1 MRDFFCVCFL
11 NDRTGERKL
20 FEISFR
26 HNNCEQLKLFLQKNV
41 KGLKGYNNVHYDSQL
56 IQYIQN
62 SKLTITADELYK
74 FSQKIIDAEF
84 PPYPSWKLN
93 IPNLDIFKI
102 LHLDNKNR
110 RVGLKWCEY
119 MIDWHNIEDMPHHHE
134 SLVQSDEIADEII
147 SYCWNDVLAT
157 NELFIKYNKEVEL
170 RKDITRKYG
179 INLMNASNSRIGS
192 ELLLKLYCNSTNRDI
207 REVRKLKTHRS
218 NIAVKDILFPYIKF
232 KTVEFNNVLDYF
244 KQLVINSGDKI
255 DAATTIKG
263 IDYVYGLGGIHAS
276 ISNKIVIAEDDE
288 LIIDCDVSSLYPS
301 IAIVNKLYPE
311 HLGYE
316 FSEVYDKDVVAVR
329 LSEKAKKEKGDKAI
343 VDGFKEVANATYGK
357 SNEESSWL
365 YDPKYTFTTT
375 INGQLML
382 SMLAERLMN
391 IGDIIQVNTDGITV
405 KIKKNKEQEYY
416 QICKEW
422 EKTTQLTLEYAQYS
436 KMMIRDVNSYI
447 AIYTNGKAKC
457 KGTFEFENF
466 PLHKN
471 KSENI
476 VAIAIYQWFV
486 NNIDI
491 EETIRNH
498 KNILDFCIGVRTKS
512 DSKFIYLDKNAKEY
526 SLPKTLRYFI
536 SNKGVVIKK
545 RFHDGRTHYLNV
557 HPQKGKTFYQT
568 MLNQYEVTNAHSYDV
583 NYSYYIF
590 KTKEE
595 LHNIVTNQ
603 TTII

>member
-1 MRDFFCVCFL
+1 MKDFFCICFL
-11 NDRTGERKL
+11 NDRTGEKQL

-26 HNNCEQLKLFLQKNV
+26 RNDFNLLKYFLKEV
-41 KGLKGYNNVHYDSQL
+41 KGLKGYNNIHYDSQL
-56 IQYIQN
+56 IQFIQECRYILDA
-62 SKLTITADELYK
+62 KDLYK
-74 FSQKIIDAEF
+74 FSQEVIDSEF
-84 PPYPSWKLN
+84 PKYAEWKLK

-134 SLVQSDEIADEII
+134 SSVQSDEVADEII
-147 SYCWNDVLAT
+147 SYCWNDVFAT
-157 NELFIKYNKEVEL
+157 NELFIKYNKEIEL

-192 ELLLKLYCNSTNRDI
+192 ELLLKLYCNATNRDSQ
-207 REVRKLKTHRS
+207 EVRKLRTYRDS
-218 NIAVKDILFPYIKF
+218 IAVKDIIFSYIKF
-232 KTVEFNNVLDYF
+232 TTSEFNGVLNYF
-244 KQLVINSGDKI
+244 KQLNISSGESI
-255 DAATTIKG
+255 DASIIIK
-263 IDYVYGLGGIHAS
+263 DVEYVYGLGGIHAS
-276 ISNKIVIAEDDE
+276 VNNRIITVDNDE
-288 LIIDCDVSSLYPS
+288 LLIDCDVASLYPS
-301 IAIVNKLYPE
+301 IAIVNKLYPK

-329 LSEKAKKEKGDKAI
+329 LREKAKGKDGDKAI

-357 SNEESSWL
+357 SNDDFSWL
-365 YDPKYTFTTT
+365 YDPMYTFSTT

-382 SMLAERLMN
+382 SMLAERLMT
-391 IGDIIQVNTDGITV
+391 IGEIIQVNTDGITV
-405 KIKKNKEQEYY
+405 KIKKNQESNYY

-422 EKTTQLTLEYAQYS
+422 EQTTQLTLEYAQYS
-436 KMMIRDVNSYI
+436 KMMIRDVNNYL
-447 AIYTNGKAKC
+447 AIYTNGKTKC

-476 VAIAIYQWFV
+476 IAIAIYNWFV
-486 NNIDI
+486 NNVPI
-491 EETIRNH
+491 EDTIKNH
-498 KNILDFCIGVRTKS
+498 NNILDFCIGVRTKS

-526 SLPKTLRYFI
+526 NLPKTLRYFI
-536 SNKGVVIKK
+536 SNRGVVIKK

-557 HPQKGKTFYQT
+557 HPQRGRTFYQT

-595 LHNIVTNQ
+595 LHNILTKQ
-603 TTII
+603 TKIV

>member
-1 MRDFFCVCFL
+1 MKDFFCVCFL
-11 NDRTGERKL
+11 NDRTEEKQL

-26 HNNCEQLKLFLQKNV
+26 RNDYDKLKLFLQEKT
-41 KGLKGYNNVHYDSQL
+41 KGLKGYNNIHYDSQL
-56 IQYIQN
+56 IQFIQSSRSTLQAHN
-62 SKLTITADELYK
+62 LYQH
-74 FSQKIIDAEF
+74 SQKVIDAPF
-84 PPYPSWKLN
+84 PFYPEWKLK

-134 SLVQSDEIADEII
+134 SLVTDDVTADEII

-157 NELFIKYNKEVEL
+157 NELFIKYNKEIEL

-192 ELLLKLYCNSTNRDI
+192 ELLLKLYCDATNKNSLET
-207 REVRKLKTHRS
+207 RKLRTYRDS
-218 NIAVKDILFPYIKF
+218 IAVKDIVFPYIKF
-232 KTVEFNNVLDYF
+232 QSDEFNRVFRYF
-244 KQLVINSGDKI
+244 KSLTVSSDQSIEVS
-255 DAATTIKG
+255 TTIKG
-263 IDYVYGLGGIHAS
+263 VEYVYGLGGLHAS
-276 ISNKIVIAEDDE
+276 VSNKIITVEDDE
-288 LIIDCDVSSLYPS
+288 LLIDCDVASLYPS

-329 LSEKAKKEKGDKAI
+329 LSEKAKKDKGDKAI

-357 SNEESSWL
+357 SNDEFSWL
-365 YDPKYTFTTT
+365 YDPMYTFSTT

-382 SMLAERLMN
+382 SMLAEQLMT
-391 IGDIIQVNTDGITV
+391 ISEIIQVNTDGITV

-416 QICKEW
+416 QICKNW
-422 EKTTQLTLEYAQYS
+422 EETTKLTLEYAQYS

-447 AIYTNGKAKC
+447 AIYTNGKPKC

-476 VAIAIYQWFV
+476 VAIAIFQWFV
-486 NNIDI
+486 NNIPIKD
-491 EETIRNH
+491 TIKNH
-498 KNILDFCIGVRTKS
+498 NNILDFCIGVRTKS
-512 DSKFIYLDKNAKEY
+512 DSKFIYLDNTATEY
-526 SLPKTLRYFI
+526 DLPKTLRYFI
-536 SNKGVVIKK
+536 SNRGVVIKK

-557 HPQKGKTFYQT
+557 HSQRGRTYYQT
-568 MLNQYEVTNAHSYDV
+568 MLNQYVTKESSHYDI
-583 NYSYYIF
+583 NYNYYIK
-590 KTKEE
+590 KTNDEIS
-595 LHNIVTNQ
+595 NIVIKQ
-603 TTII
+603 TTLF

>member
-1 MRDFFCVCFL
+1 M
-11 NDRTGERKL
+11 
-20 FEISFR
+20 EI
-26 HNNCEQLKLFLQKNV
+26 K
-41 KGLKGYNNVHYDSQL
+41 
-56 IQYIQN
+56 
-62 SKLTITADELYK
+62 
-74 FSQKIIDAEF
+74 
-84 PPYPSWKLN
+84 

-119 MIDWHNIEDMPHHHE
+119 MIDWHNVEDMPHHHE
-134 SLVQSDEIADEII
+134 SLVQSNEVADEII

-157 NELFIKYNKEVEL
+157 NELFIKYNKEIEL

-192 ELLLKLYCNSTNRDI
+192 ELLLKLYCNATNRNSQ
-207 REVRKLKTHRS
+207 EVRKLRTYRDS
-218 NIAVKDILFPYIKF
+218 IAVKDIIFPYIKF
-232 KTVEFNNVLDYF
+232 TTSEFNGVLKYF
-244 KQLVINSGDKI
+244 KQLNVSSGESI
-255 DAATTIKG
+255 DASIVIK
-263 IDYVYGLGGIHAS
+263 DVEYVYGLGGIHAS
-276 ISNKIVIAEDDE
+276 VNNRIITVDNDE
-288 LIIDCDVSSLYPS
+288 LLIDCDVASLYPS
-301 IAIVNKLYPE
+301 IAIVNKLYPK

-329 LSEKAKKEKGDKAI
+329 LREKAKGKDGDKAI

-357 SNEESSWL
+357 SNDEFSWL
-365 YDPKYTFTTT
+365 YDPMYTFTTT

-382 SMLAERLMN
+382 SMLAEQLMT

-405 KIKKNKEQEYY
+405 KIKKNQESNYY

-422 EKTTQLTLEYAQYS
+422 EQTTQLTLEYAQYS
-436 KMMIRDVNSYI
+436 KMMIRDVNNYI
-447 AIYTNGKAKC
+447 AVYTNGKPKC

-476 VAIAIYQWFV
+476 IAIAIYNWFV
-486 NNIDI
+486 NNIPI
-491 EETIRNH
+491 EDTIKNH
-498 KNILDFCIGVRTKS
+498 NNILDFCIGVRTKS

-536 SNKGVVIKK
+536 SNRGVVIKK

-557 HPQKGKTFYQT
+557 HPQRGRTFYQT

-595 LHNIVTNQ
+595 LHNILTKQ
-603 TTII
+603 TKIV